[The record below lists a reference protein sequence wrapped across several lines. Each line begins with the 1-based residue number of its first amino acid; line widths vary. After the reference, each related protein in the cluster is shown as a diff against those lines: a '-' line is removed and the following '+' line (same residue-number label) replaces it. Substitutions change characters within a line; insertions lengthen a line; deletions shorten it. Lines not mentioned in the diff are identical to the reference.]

1 MIKPWI
7 LALPAL
13 WLISSSVLADQA
25 SEATACVYLINT
37 SSGQKLEPHNT
48 RPWHFWRSD
57 NRVETRDAYG
67 ETGEV
72 WESDP
77 RGQISYTRLFHPD
90 GKAIDYTPGDLRA
103 LAIKT
108 DWNQIKSIIDPK
120 LLGTQ
125 LKRTGEQ
132 AVDGQRAERYAGEVD
147 GVSTEILWLP
157 ETKLPARI
165 EKTQGGVTVSLR
177 MAECK
182 PLASAPWIMTSE
194 TRMQSYQ
201 HLDYADL
208 GDKEN
213 DPFVKAVLA
222 HPATCMEALVSR
234 EAGMPGATAHRT
246 WASCPANVIGHKEGL
261 HHGH

>member
-13 WLISSSVLADQA
+13 WLACGSVLADQA
-25 SEATACVYLINT
+25 PEATACVYLIDT

-48 RPWHFWRSD
+48 RPWYFWRSD
-57 NRVETRDAYG
+57 NRVETRDAHG
-67 ETGEV
+67 ETGEI

-77 RGQISYTRLFHPD
+77 RGQISYIRLFHPGGSGV
-90 GKAIDYTPGDLRA
+90 GKTIDYTPGDLRA
-103 LAIKT
+103 LAMKT
-108 DWNQIKSIIDPK
+108 DWNQIRSIIDPK

-132 AVDGQRAERYAGEVD
+132 TVDGQRTERYAGEVD
-147 GVSTEILWLP
+147 GVSTEVLWLP
-157 ETKLPARI
+157 ETKLPTRI
-165 EKTQGGVTVSLR
+165 EKTQGGVTVRLR
-177 MAECK
+177 MADCK
-182 PLASAPWIMTSE
+182 PLASAPWTMTSD

-213 DPFVKAVLA
+213 DPFVK
-222 HPATCMEALVSR
+222 
-234 EAGMPGATAHRT
+234 
-246 WASCPANVIGHKEGL
+246 NVVGHKEGS